1 MIKRVVDLTLHEKP
15 SNATHWSE
23 RTMAAQ
29 VGIAPSSVH
38 KIWRAHGLKPH
49 LVKTFKLSRDPHF
62 TEKVEDI
69 VGLYVNPPDKA
80 LVLSVDEKR
89 SHGEWIAAGALAE

>member
-1 MIKRVVDLTLHEKP
+1 VIAVQSASRECPSREVAGRIPRHKRSHHHERFNP
-15 SNATHWSE
+15 
-23 RTMAAQ
+23 
-29 VGIAPSSVH
+29 V
-38 KIWRAHGLKPH
+38 LPH

-80 LVLSVDEKR
+80 LMRSVDEK
-89 SHGEWIAAGALAE
+89 SQIQALDRIQPGCR

>member
-1 MIKRVVDLTLHEKP
+1 
-15 SNATHWSE
+15 
-23 RTMAAQ
+23 MAAQ

-49 LVKTFKLSRDPHF
+49 LVKTFKLSRDANF